1 MSHLKIVPSFFFN
14 ISNGIQ
20 TFYPFF
26 IAMNFSLLSKYII
39 MKRIV
44 FKSKGMIWA
53 NLICLPTVSTGI
65 IFLFGSGHRE
75 VGVTIADDLLNLMSQ
90 NFMLIDKLMKKI
102 SFFMCLTILIVTHS
116 FVSFISNQK

>member
-1 MSHLKIVPSFFFN
+1 
-14 ISNGIQ
+14 
-20 TFYPFF
+20 
-26 IAMNFSLLSKYII
+26 

-75 VGVTIADDLLNLMSQ
+75 VGVTIADDLLMSQ
-90 NFMLIDKLMKKI
+90 NFMLIDKLLI
-102 SFFMCLTILIVTHS
+102 FFFFFFSLCA
-116 FVSFISNQK
+116 